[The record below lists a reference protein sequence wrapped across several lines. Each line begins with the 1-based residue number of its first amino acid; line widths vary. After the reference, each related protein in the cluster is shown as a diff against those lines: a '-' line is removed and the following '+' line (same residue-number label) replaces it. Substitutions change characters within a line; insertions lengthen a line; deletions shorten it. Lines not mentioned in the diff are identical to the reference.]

1 MCQIIWDSQFVHNA
15 HILAVGMQH
24 YSETVSFQEIR
35 CRGEVNIY
43 LHNLTLLSDCLIF
56 PSDFPLLFHS
66 TPKLSFKTR
75 CIREK
80 KKRHDF
86 PEDSGLSDPDDVTC
100 ALHYS
105 WELPECVPASCL
117 TASLVCITYTSS
129 SSNCRGCLH
138 PFLPPH
144 PKLSG
149 LLPTSPHPH
158 SFFFY
163 CYYCYYP
170 SLHQH
175 GPLRLLLREALGCL
189 PLGYL
194 KTAGPPP
201 APFEH
206 ADQGHLWNNE
216 WMYLEWGSSFT
227 LFAFLR
233 LSCIFIPP
241 SSFLLIE
248 TP

>member
-1 MCQIIWDSQFVHNA
+1 M
-15 HILAVGMQH
+15 
-24 YSETVSFQEIR
+24 
-35 CRGEVNIY
+35 
-43 LHNLTLLSDCLIF
+43 IF
-56 PSDFPLLFHS
+56 PSSF
-66 TPKLSFKTR
+66 TPPPGSASKHVVPG
-75 CIREK
+75 K
-80 KKRHDF
+80 KKKKGHDF

-117 TASLVCITYTSS
+117 TASLVCLTYISS
-129 SSNCRGCLH
+129 SSTCRGCLH
-138 PFLPPH
+138 PFLPSH

-149 LLPTSPHPH
+149 LLPTLPHPH

-189 PLGYL
+189 PLRYL

-201 APFEH
+201 APFEYRTRVTF
-206 ADQGHLWNNE
+206 GTMNE
-216 WMYLEWGSSFT
+216 CT
-227 LFAFLR
+227 
-233 LSCIFIPP
+233 
-241 SSFLLIE
+241 
-248 TP
+248 